1 MHSLSISRTFVILW
15 LIDWKMNF
23 NSNKGKQKLFSD
35 EGLHSKPSARKPLLV
50 SCQVTLIV
58 QAVDNSN
65 KFEIIEKRGTH

>member
-23 NSNKGKQKLFSD
+23 NSNKGKQKLLSD
-35 EGLHSKPSARKPLLV
+35 EGLHSKPSACKPLLV

-58 QAVDNSN
+58 QSVKNSN
-65 KFEIIEKRGTH
+65 NLKLLRKEELT